1 MILRKHSYFRYI
13 CILIYSCLMPVL
25 LHSQN
30 VVKQISN
37 ADGLSN
43 NSVNCFLEDSEHT
56 LWVGTWDGLNAYNG
70 RSFKTY
76 SYNKKDAG
84 SISNNVIW
92 QIIEQSDSILWVST
106 DYGVNR
112 WKRSTQQFTPY
123 YLGTQNNPPKQEKSF
138 LLDITSGKHI
148 ICYVKEQGL
157 FCFDD
162 RKHPYE
168 PK

>member
-1 MILRKHSYFRYI
+1 MLFLFLVAKLPHAATGRVYYILKRVYTCCTAYFYLCFLIFPLYLCDMILRKHSYFRYI

-70 RSFKTY
+70 RSFKP
-76 SYNKKDAG
+76 
-84 SISNNVIW
+84 IL
-92 QIIEQSDSILWVST
+92 II
-106 DYGVNR
+106 
-112 WKRSTQQFTPY
+112 KRM
-123 YLGTQNNPPKQEKSF
+123 
-138 LLDITSGKHI
+138 
-148 ICYVKEQGL
+148 QGL
-157 FCFDD
+157 SVIMSSGRLSSRATLSCGYL
-162 RKHPYE
+162 RTMG
-168 PK
+168 

>member
-1 MILRKHSYFRYI
+1 MKSFCNIHFQIIKYVFFISGDKATLHNNVKGVLYSQKGIQVLYSIFLSLFSYFPLYLCDMILRKHSYFRYI

-76 SYNKKDAG
+76 SYNKKMQDL
-84 SISNNVIW
+84 SVIM
-92 QIIEQSDSILWVST
+92 
-106 DYGVNR
+106 
-112 WKRSTQQFTPY
+112 
-123 YLGTQNNPPKQEKSF
+123 
-138 LLDITSGKHI
+138 
-148 ICYVKEQGL
+148 
-157 FCFDD
+157 
-162 RKHPYE
+162 
-168 PK
+168 

>member
-1 MILRKHSYFRYI
+1 
-13 CILIYSCLMPVL
+13 MPVL

-84 SISNNVIW
+84 SISNNVIG
-92 QIIEQSDSILWVST
+92 QVILQGNKLLFPVIET
-106 DYGVNR
+106 
-112 WKRSTQQFTPY
+112 
-123 YLGTQNNPPKQEKSF
+123 E
-138 LLDITSGKHI
+138 
-148 ICYVKEQGL
+148 
-157 FCFDD
+157 
-162 RKHPYE
+162 
-168 PK
+168 

>member
-1 MILRKHSYFRYI
+1 
-13 CILIYSCLMPVL
+13 MPVL

-76 SYNKKDAG
+76 SYNKKNAG

-92 QIIEQSDSILWVST
+92 QIIEQNDSVLWVST

-123 YLGTQNNPPKQEKSF
+123 YLT
-138 LLDITSGKHI
+138 
-148 ICYVKEQGL
+148 
-157 FCFDD
+157 
-162 RKHPYE
+162 
-168 PK
+168 